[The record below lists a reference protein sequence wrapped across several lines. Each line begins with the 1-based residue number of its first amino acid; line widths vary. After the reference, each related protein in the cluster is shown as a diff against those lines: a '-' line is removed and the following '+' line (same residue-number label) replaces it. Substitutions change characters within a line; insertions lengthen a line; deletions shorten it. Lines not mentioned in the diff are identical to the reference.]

1 MAHITKTIG
10 EILRDER
17 ESHRLPITEL
27 AKKTRIRVEYLQAL
41 EENNFSALPAATFV
55 KGFIRSYARVFD
67 FDAQPLIA
75 LLRRDF
81 KESARGTLIP
91 REFLKPV
98 ITRKK
103 MVNSVTG
110 AVLTL
115 SVIFATLISYVVFQ
129 WYSLQKPPYLE
140 LSQPAEQERVAPQT
154 EVHGETVPEAVVT
167 VNGQPV
173 ALQPDG
179 SFRTEVS
186 FLGQGPAAITVQAT
200 DRRGKTQTVQR
211 TVIVAF

>member
-10 EILRDER
+10 ELLRDER
-17 ESHRLPITEL
+17 ESHRLPLSEL

-41 EENNFSALPAATFV
+41 EENDFTSLPAATFV
-55 KGFIRSYARVFD
+55 KGFIRSYARVFG
-67 FDAQPLIA
+67 FDPQPLIA

-98 ITRKK
+98 LTRKK

-115 SVIFATLISYVVFQ
+115 GAVFLTLMSYVVFQ

-140 LSQPAEQERVAPQT
+140 VSEPAEQARVAPQA
-154 EVHGETVPEAVVT
+154 VVQGETVPEAVVT

-186 FLGQGPAAITVQAT
+186 FVGQGPAAVTVLAT
-200 DRRGKTQTVQR
+200 DRRGKSQTVQR
-211 TVIVAF
+211 TVIVEF

>member
-1 MAHITKTIG
+1 MAHITQTIG
-10 EILRDER
+10 ELLRQER
-17 ESHRLPITEL
+17 ESHRLPLTEL
-27 AKKTRIRVEYLQAL
+27 AKKTRIRVEYLRAL
-41 EENNFSALPAATFV
+41 ESNDFSVLPAATFV
-55 KGFIRSYARVFD
+55 KGFIRSYARIFGFD
-67 FDAQPLIA
+67 PQPLIA

-103 MVNSVTG
+103 VVNSVTG
-110 AVLTL
+110 AVITL
-115 SVIFATLISYVVFQ
+115 SVVFVTLITYVVFQ

-140 LSQPAEQERVAPQT
+140 LFEPVEQARVAPLT
-154 EVHGETVPEAVVT
+154 VVRGETVPEAVVT

-179 SFRTEVS
+179 SFRTEVN
-186 FLGQGPAAITVQAT
+186 FAGQGPAAVTVQAT
-200 DRRGKTQTVQR
+200 DRRGKTQALQR
-211 TVIVAF
+211 TVIVEF

>member
-10 EILRDER
+10 ELLRDER
-17 ESHRLPITEL
+17 ESHRLPLRDL

-41 EENNFSALPAATFV
+41 EDNNFTVLPAATFV
-55 KGFIRSYARVFD
+55 KGFIRSYARVFG
-67 FDAQPLIA
+67 FDPQPLIA

-81 KESARGTLIP
+81 KESARGILIP

-103 MVNSVTG
+103 VVNSVTG

-115 SVIFATLISYVVFQ
+115 SVVFLTLVSYVVYQ
-129 WYSLQKPPYLE
+129 WYSLQKPPFLE
-140 LSQPAEQERVAPQT
+140 VLTPAEQARVAPQT
-154 EVHGETVPEAVVT
+154 EVFGETVPEAVVT
-167 VNGQPV
+167 VNGIAV

-186 FLGQGPAAITVQAT
+186 FSGEGPAAVTVQTT
-200 DRRGKTQTVQR
+200 DRRGKSQTIQR
-211 TVIVAF
+211 MVIVEF